1 MNLNKVVLLIV
12 ISMVLLMAAAP
23 ALANQECFSSQAG
36 TSLTVT
42 LTADGIW
49 EQRTVYGWSITKT
62 AEPETL
68 TLARGETG
76 SISYTI
82 TASRTPLETEEV
94 CRVSGI
100 ITVNNTG
107 DRATEGLKLNPQ
119 VQYSIPGQG
128 FQDLSG
134 ASVTIIPSAPIPAGC
149 SREYTY
155 LIPFTPVAGANA
167 YRVCSNVTITNHS
180 GHLGEDFGPGEKDG
194 FELPGSPVNKEID
207 AAASI
212 TDQLQGAVPAGF
224 AAEYL
229 TRTWNLP
236 PDTSPFSYTLS
247 ISNISAEHGSSFA
260 LTNCATLTTCD
271 SKSEQKVTATV
282 TLLTPDVPDEPD
294 EPDVPDEPDE
304 PDEPDVPDEPDE
316 PGEPEKPKPKPLPRT
331 GGGAA
336 VLMLFGL
343 CSLGAGALLL
353 KRKKR

>member
-1 MNLNKVVLLIV
+1 MNECMAADYNPDVLLFGPG
-12 ISMVLLMAAAP
+12 A
-23 ALANQECFSSQAG
+23 CFE
-36 TSLTVT
+36 VFYN
-42 LTADGIW
+42 I
-49 EQRTVYGWSITKT
+49 YG
-62 AEPETL
+62 E
-68 TLARGETG
+68 
-76 SISYTI
+76 
-82 TASRTPLETEEV
+82 
-94 CRVSGI
+94 
-100 ITVNNTG
+100 
-107 DRATEGLKLNPQ
+107 ATEGVMGWGAWNENSSTALKDLAERLIAHQGERNMDWWGMAIYYAGLQ
-119 VQYSIPGQG
+119 VLEPVSYTHLDVYKRQ
-128 FQDLSG
+128 
-134 ASVTIIPSAPIPAGC
+134 
-149 SREYTY
+149 EYTY

-282 TLLTPDVPDEPD
+282 TLLTPEVPDEPD

-353 KRKKR
+353 RRKKR